1 MKKWT
6 KLITL
11 SSVAVLASAS
21 PLTAFADE
29 NAPVT
34 SDVPAVVTTPEVP
47 TDTSSAP
54 SDDTVVPTVPE
65 TPTEAPSTPEDNT
78 VVPTDPNV
86 TVPSTSEPAETTPS
100 TEVTP
105 PSTEETSL
113 PSTEDNSASEPSST
127 EAPDQDADTTTEPK
141 TSEPAENTVTVPTVN
156 GGTTT
161 LTPNPSVPTNNPA
174 VSAQTAVNAGASQ
187 VGTTSTVTGQVVSNV
202 APSAP
207 VYTNTGYQIVSTQN
221 GQVVLSDGS
230 TVAPEAIGAV
240 TNTDKTITVTKA
252 DGTKATLPE
261 TGEAANFL
269 AVVGTG
275 LLGLVGFLFKKK
287 LV

>member
-65 TPTEAPSTPEDNT
+65 TPTETPSTPEDNT

-100 TEVTP
+100 TEVTQ
-105 PSTEETSL
+105 PSDTTVTPTDGTTEPTT
-113 PSTEDNSASEPSST
+113 PTEPTEPSS
-127 EAPDQDADTTTEPK
+127 DGDG
-141 TSEPAENTVTVPTVN
+141 TVTVPTVN

-261 TGEAANFL
+261 TGEASSIL
-269 AVVGTG
+269 TV
-275 LLGLVGFLFKKK
+275 LGGFLLSGLSLAGVRKRKEN
-287 LV
+287 

>member
-1 MKKWT
+1 MIKIDILITIKKEKENTMKKWT
-6 KLITL
+6 KMMTL
-11 SSVAVLASAS
+11 YSVAVLASAS
-21 PLTAFADE
+21 SLTAFADE
-29 NAPVT
+29 NVPVT
-34 SDVPAVVTTPEVP
+34 TDIPAVAVAPAIDNSESTT
-47 TDTSSAP
+47 TP
-54 SDDTVVPTVPE
+54 SDDTTVPTVPTDPVA
-65 TPTEAPSTPEDNT
+65 TPTEPTVTQPSDTT
-78 VVPTDPNV
+78 VTPTDGTTEPTV
-86 TVPSTSEPAETTPS
+86 TQPSDTTVTPTDGTTEPTTP
-100 TEVTP
+100 TEPT
-105 PSTEETSL
+105 
-113 PSTEDNSASEPSST
+113 EPSS
-127 EAPDQDADTTTEPK
+127 DGDG
-141 TSEPAENTVTVPTVN
+141 TVTVPTVN

-202 APSAP
+202 TPSAP

-261 TGEAANFL
+261 TGEAASFL

>member
-65 TPTEAPSTPEDNT
+65 TPTETPSTPEDNT

-100 TEVTP
+100 TEVTQ
-105 PSTEETSL
+105 PSDTTVTPTDGTTEPTT
-113 PSTEDNSASEPSST
+113 PTEPTEPSS
-127 EAPDQDADTTTEPK
+127 DGDG
-141 TSEPAENTVTVPTVN
+141 TVTVPTVN

-202 APSAP
+202 APTAP

>member
-65 TPTEAPSTPEDNT
+65 TPTETPSTPEDNT

-100 TEVTP
+100 TEVTQ
-105 PSTEETSL
+105 PSDTTVTPTDGTTEPTT
-113 PSTEDNSASEPSST
+113 PTEPTEPSS
-127 EAPDQDADTTTEPK
+127 DGDG
-141 TSEPAENTVTVPTVN
+141 TVTVPTVN

-202 APSAP
+202 TPSAP

-240 TNTDKTITVTKA
+240 TNTDTTITVTKA

>member
-1 MKKWT
+1 MIKIAILITIKKEKENTMKKWT
-6 KLITL
+6 KMMTL
-11 SSVAVLASAS
+11 YSVAVLASAS
-21 PLTAFADE
+21 SLTAFADE
-29 NAPVT
+29 NVPVT
-34 SDVPAVVTTPEVP
+34 TDIPAVAVAPAIDNSESTT
-47 TDTSSAP
+47 TP
-54 SDDTVVPTVPE
+54 SDDTTVPTVPTDPVA
-65 TPTEAPSTPEDNT
+65 TPTEPTVTQPSDTT
-78 VVPTDPNV
+78 VTPTDGTTEPTV
-86 TVPSTSEPAETTPS
+86 TQPSDTTVTPTDGTTEPTTP
-100 TEVTP
+100 TEPT
-105 PSTEETSL
+105 
-113 PSTEDNSASEPSST
+113 EPSS
-127 EAPDQDADTTTEPK
+127 DGDG
-141 TSEPAENTVTVPTVN
+141 TVTVPTVN

-202 APSAP
+202 TPSAP

-261 TGEAANFL
+261 TGEAASFL

>member
-1 MKKWT
+1 M
-6 KLITL
+6 
-11 SSVAVLASAS
+11 
-21 PLTAFADE
+21 
-29 NAPVT
+29 
-34 SDVPAVVTTPEVP
+34 
-47 TDTSSAP
+47 
-54 SDDTVVPTVPE
+54 
-65 TPTEAPSTPEDNT
+65 
-78 VVPTDPNV
+78 
-86 TVPSTSEPAETTPS
+86 ETTPS

-252 DGTKATLPE
+252 DGTKVTLPE

>member
-65 TPTEAPSTPEDNT
+65 TPTETPRTPSDDT

-100 TEVTP
+100 TEVTQ
-105 PSTEETSL
+105 PSDTTVTPTDGTTEPTT
-113 PSTEDNSASEPSST
+113 PTEPTEPSS
-127 EAPDQDADTTTEPK
+127 DGDG
-141 TSEPAENTVTVPTVN
+141 TVTVPTVN

-202 APSAP
+202 TPSAP

>member
-6 KLITL
+6 KMMTL
-11 SSVAVLASAS
+11 YSVAVLASAS
-21 PLTAFADE
+21 SLTAFADE
-29 NAPVT
+29 NVPVT
-34 SDVPAVVTTPEVP
+34 TDIPAVAVAPAIDNSESTT
-47 TDTSSAP
+47 TP
-54 SDDTVVPTVPE
+54 SDDTTVPTVPTDPVA
-65 TPTEAPSTPEDNT
+65 TPTEPTVTQPSDTT
-78 VVPTDPNV
+78 VTPTDGTTEPTV
-86 TVPSTSEPAETTPS
+86 TQPSDTTVTPTDGTTEPTTP
-100 TEVTP
+100 TEPT
-105 PSTEETSL
+105 
-113 PSTEDNSASEPSST
+113 EPSS
-127 EAPDQDADTTTEPK
+127 DGDG
-141 TSEPAENTVTVPTVN
+141 TVTVPTVN

-202 APSAP
+202 TPSAP

>member
-1 MKKWT
+1 MIKIAILITIKKEEENTMKKWT
-6 KLITL
+6 KMMTL
-11 SSVAVLASAS
+11 YSVAVLASAS
-21 PLTAFADE
+21 SLTAFADE
-29 NAPVT
+29 NVPVT
-34 SDVPAVVTTPEVP
+34 TDIPAVAVAPAIDNSESTT
-47 TDTSSAP
+47 TP
-54 SDDTVVPTVPE
+54 SDDTTVPTVPTDPVA
-65 TPTEAPSTPEDNT
+65 TPTEPTVTQPSDTT
-78 VVPTDPNV
+78 VTPTDG
-86 TVPSTSEPAETTPS
+86 TTEPTTP
-100 TEVTP
+100 TEPT
-105 PSTEETSL
+105 
-113 PSTEDNSASEPSST
+113 EPSS
-127 EAPDQDADTTTEPK
+127 DGDG
-141 TSEPAENTVTVPTVN
+141 TVTVPTVN

-202 APSAP
+202 TPSAP

>member
-1 MKKWT
+1 M
-6 KLITL
+6 
-11 SSVAVLASAS
+11 
-21 PLTAFADE
+21 
-29 NAPVT
+29 
-34 SDVPAVVTTPEVP
+34 
-47 TDTSSAP
+47 
-54 SDDTVVPTVPE
+54 
-65 TPTEAPSTPEDNT
+65 
-78 VVPTDPNV
+78 
-86 TVPSTSEPAETTPS
+86 
-100 TEVTP
+100 
-105 PSTEETSL
+105 
-113 PSTEDNSASEPSST
+113 
-127 EAPDQDADTTTEPK
+127 
-141 TSEPAENTVTVPTVN
+141 
-156 GGTTT
+156 
-161 LTPNPSVPTNNPA
+161 
-174 VSAQTAVNAGASQ
+174 
-187 VGTTSTVTGQVVSNV
+187 VSNV
-202 APSAP
+202 TPSAP